1 VIEKSNLFAIFKLL
15 KGIFLMLVGV
25 IY

>member
-15 KGIFLMLVGV
+15 KGIFLTLVGV